1 MIISVWGY
9 NFKEQVAAVG
19 KKKRSRG
26 EEVETIILLQEI
38 RNYLSSAE
46 AN

>member
-19 KKKRSRG
+19 KKKEKQRRG
-26 EEVETIILLQEI
+26 S
-38 RNYLSSAE
+38 RNYNSVTKNSKLPLFG
-46 AN
+46 